1 MYFFSIKINLYSI
14 KCAFIISK
22 LIAYTKKYLQ
32 SDWLRGVQHWSY
44 LYSFFNICILLL
56 NKKKKKKY
64 NIRIP

>member
-14 KCAFIISK
+14 KCVFIISK

-44 LYSFFNICILLL
+44 LYSFFNMCIL
-56 NKKKKKKY
+56 
-64 NIRIP
+64 